1 MTRITSS
8 ILARHTLSDIQA
20 GQARLAKLQD
30 KLSSGKELS
39 RPSDDPA
46 AVGRALQLRSNLAA
60 TQQYQ
65 RNAGEAEGWTDVTDS
80 ALAAI
85 GESLRRVRDLTVQAA
100 NDASGPEGRVAV
112 AEELKGLID
121 TIKTNANASYGG
133 RYVFSGTASDVKPF
147 ELGASDAYA
156 GNGADV
162 LREIGPGVN
171 VKINTTGADILA
183 GPGKILDTLRTV
195 LNHVQNGTG
204 GQLSNDLDALD
215 VQLDSLN
222 AMRAT
227 VGATMNRVTIAS
239 DRLLETEGT
248 TLKLL
253 NNTESIDLAEV
264 MIQYSTEKAAMD
276 ASLKAGANIVQTSL
290 LDFLR

>member
-85 GESLRRVRDLTVQAA
+85 GQSLRRVRDLTVQAA

-183 GPGKILDTLRTV
+183 GPGKILDTLLTV